1 MRQLRVS
8 LICGVIISLV
18 ALLLPAIAV
27 AAPTPPPA
35 TSDSYTCFASGACS
49 RVEVRP
55 ELPDNSQP
63 RLIHGLPAPGGEYRQ
78 VQLCVYDVGDL
89 YDDRHVAIGDISQLR
104 LAVHIGDEDRELTAR
119 WSNIFDEHNMCDM
132 YDAHDKRAFVA
143 YADVMIPDDIAPP
156 FGTSDMWFTL
166 GGASATIVS
175 DTIGYGTPIAYTA
188 VKRVISQRWVSV
200 GGRRVLLVRA
210 TVLSTLFPFASS
222 ARPITVRC
230 GRTDAMSVAHRSR
243 GKGPDD
249 LPSEDPIEPDAVSQV
264 IRLTHPT
271 DRVVCQFMI
280 PPQRGKDWYLVASV
294 RRTAALQDLLSNARV
309 WYLPHTFTMR

>member
-1 MRQLRVS
+1 MRYPRLG
-8 LICGVIISLV
+8 LICGALV
-18 ALLLPAIAV
+18 ATLMAAVVPAIA
-27 AAPTPPPA
+27 AATTPPA
-35 TSDSYTCFASGACS
+35 TSDSYICFASGACS

-78 VQLCVYDVGDL
+78 VQLCVYNAGDL
-89 YDDRHVAIGDISQLR
+89 YADRHVAIDDISQLR
-104 LAVHIGDEDRELTAR
+104 LTVHTGDESRELTAQ
-119 WSNIFDEHNMCDM
+119 WSNMYDEYNMCGDGGG
-132 YDAHDKRAFVA
+132 RAFVA
-143 YADVMIPDDIAPP
+143 YADVMIPDGLAPP
-156 FGTSDMWFTL
+156 FGMSEMWFTL
-166 GGASATIVS
+166 EGASATIVS
-175 DTIGYGTPIAYTA
+175 DAIGYGTSVAYTA

-210 TVLSTLFPFASS
+210 TVLSTLFPFASR
-222 ARPITVRC
+222 ARPITIRC

-271 DRVVCQFMI
+271 DRVVCRFLV
-280 PPQRGKDWYLVASV
+280 PPQRGKEWYLVASV

-309 WYLPHTFTMR
+309 WYLPHALSMR